1 VVFNNI
7 LDIHIMASNLKRVS
21 EILHDMVEEFKKS
34 NDEWEKRYGQS
45 DVLRPSD
52 DGTGSDRSKQIH
64 NGGKQDG
71 SL

>member
-1 VVFNNI
+1 
-7 LDIHIMASNLKRVS
+7 MASDLKRVS

-45 DVLRPSD
+45 NVSRPSD
-52 DGTGSDRSKQIH
+52 DATRN
-64 NGGKQDG
+64 NGINDKGETNG